1 MLQQTQVDTVLPYY
15 KRFLKRFPTLERLA
29 RSREDDV
36 LGLWSGL
43 GYYNRARNFRTA
55 AITVMDEHEG
65 QVPDSYP
72 ALLELPGIGRYMAGA
87 IMSIAFNKPY
97 PIVDGNVRR
106 VLSRVN
112 QWKDATNATLWAGAD
127 AMVRLGEPRVV
138 NQALMELG
146 ATVCTPKAP
155 NCKACPWKRRCEAF
169 GTGQQ
174 ESIPLPRKR
183 AKTVRVDLTAVIDS
197 NQRGVLMLENDG
209 MWEFPTFPSLP
220 AGSFEELGSCRHAI
234 THHRVYVQVY
244 HGKLGRRRNYRR
256 VRFDGLP
263 VTSLTRKIY
272 HVFEK
277 KIERRDAETRR
288 KN

>member
-15 KRFLKRFPTLERLA
+15 RRFLERFPTLATLA
-29 RSREDDV
+29 RAKEAEV

-43 GYYNRARNFRTA
+43 GYYSRARNFKA
-55 AITVMDEHEG
+55 AVTRVMEEHEG
-65 QVPDSYP
+65 RIPDSHK
-72 ALLELPGIGRYMAGA
+72 ALLALPGIGRYMAGA
-87 IMSIAFNKPY
+87 IMSIAFNEPY
-97 PIVDGNVRR
+97 AIVDGNVRR

-112 QWKDATNATLWAGAD
+112 QWKDASNSTLWAAAD

-146 ATVCTPKAP
+146 ATLCTPRTP
-155 NCKACPWKRRCEAF
+155 NCKVCPWKKRCEAF
-169 GTGQQ
+169 RTGQQ

-197 NQRGVLMLENDG
+197 NQRGVLMLEDDG

-220 AGSFEELGSCRHAI
+220 AGSFEEIGSCRHAI

-244 HGKLGRRRNYRR
+244 LGKLGPRHNYRR
-256 VRFDGLP
+256 VRFDDLP

-272 HVFEK
+272 NVYKE
-277 KIERRDAETRR
+277 
-288 KN
+288 N